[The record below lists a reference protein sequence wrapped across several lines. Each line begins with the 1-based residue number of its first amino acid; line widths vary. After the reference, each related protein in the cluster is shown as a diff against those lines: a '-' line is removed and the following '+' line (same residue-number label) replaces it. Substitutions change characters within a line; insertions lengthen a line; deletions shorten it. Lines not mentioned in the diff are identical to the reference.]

1 MYTLVPYVPKF
12 INIYICTIRSYDI
25 LCTYNLLC
33 SASLLFFSFLHMYL
47 HRLSDCRW
55 RGDNACGGRGKREL
69 RNAVRRR
76 TLIAVGV
83 AAHLAL
89 GTV

>member
-1 MYTLVPYVPKF
+1 MH
-12 INIYICTIRSYDI
+12 
-25 LCTYNLLC
+25 
-33 SASLLFFSFLHMYL
+33 SASFIHVTYVYCVTCSVLPVFSFLHMYF

-89 GTV
+89 GTVWMWRHGLFRTR